1 MKHIRGHLWTRILRN
16 GLPSHGVRDRQTFE
30 VMTSISLL
38 GTFGS
43 VTSLLAAALYPG
55 NHARNHTLWNI
66 GSTERNILHIYKDNR
81 CVLSTLI
88 ISDWTLISGLVYSY

>member
-43 VTSLLAAALYPG
+43 VTSLLAAAL
-55 NHARNHTLWNI
+55 
-66 GSTERNILHIYKDNR
+66 
-81 CVLSTLI
+81 LS
-88 ISDWTLISGLVYSY
+88 